1 VSVSTVSRA
10 LAKPDDV
17 APRTLAKVLETARG
31 MGYRPNLTAR
41 GLVTG
46 RTGTIGLI
54 VPDLENPFFASVT
67 KGVQSRARTS
77 GYTVIIA
84 DSDEDPSREE
94 DLARTLSKQV
104 DGLIMC
110 SPRAPTS
117 VIAELALEFPL
128 VLVNRECGDIPTVRI
143 DNLEGVRQAMVHLHA
158 LGHRTIAWVGG
169 PSTSWSNTERLAALH
184 TVVALHPDTELI
196 DLGSFQPYV
205 SGGVAAA
212 DLVIASGATAVLAYN
227 DLVAFGLLKRLRQ
240 RGVRVPEDISVVG
253 VDNIPMSAL
262 TTPALTSVGIP
273 LVSSDAPGWT
283 SCSAWCA
290 SRPGRPSTTTT
301 CRSSWSS
308 ETPPGRSRP
317 RLDDD
322 VQTPHR
328 EKAVSCELPNP
339 WPWWPALRPSGCSW
353 RAVVHPAPGRAT
365 SRPRA
370 QPPAPCP
377 TSPHRR

>member
-1 VSVSTVSRA
+1 MEVELVSVTARDVARVAGVSVSTVSRA
-10 LAKPDDV
+10 LAKPDEV
-17 APRTLAKVLETARG
+17 APHTRAKVLDTARG
-31 MGYRPNLTAR
+31 MGYRPNLAAR

-77 GYTVIIA
+77 GYAVIIA
-84 DSDEDPSREE
+84 DSDEDPSQEQV
-94 DLARTLSKQV
+94 LARSMSKQV
-104 DGLIMC
+104 DGVVMC
-110 SPRAPTS
+110 SPRAPET

-128 VLVNRECGDIPTVRI
+128 VLINRHSGAIPTVEI
-143 DNLEGVRQAMVHLHA
+143 DNLEGVRQAMVHLRA

-184 TVVALHPDTELI
+184 TVAALRPDTTLL

-227 DLVAFGLLKRLRQ
+227 DLVAFGLLQRLRQ

-262 TTPALTSVGIP
+262 TTPSLTSVGIP
-273 LVSSDAPGWT
+273 LVSCGRAGVDMLLSLVREPSLPPSHHHNLSFQLVVRDSTGPVTAPSPQRT
-283 SCSAWCA
+283 TARALQVSAA
-290 SRPGRPSTTTT
+290 RG
-301 CRSSWSS
+301 
-308 ETPPGRSRP
+308 
-317 RLDDD
+317 LDDD
-322 VQTPHR
+322 
-328 EKAVSCELPNP
+328 
-339 WPWWPALRPSGCSW
+339 
-353 RAVVHPAPGRAT
+353 
-365 SRPRA
+365 A
-370 QPPAPCP
+370 QA
-377 TSPHRR
+377 

>member
-1 VSVSTVSRA
+1 MSVTARDVARVAGVSVSTVSRA

-17 APRTLAKVLETARG
+17 APSTLAKVLDTARG
-31 MGYRPNLTAR
+31 MGYRPNLSAR

-46 RTGTIGLI
+46 RTGIIGLI

-77 GYTVIIA
+77 EYAVIIA
-84 DSDEDPSREE
+84 DSDEDPSQEE
-94 DLARTLSKQV
+94 HLARSLSKQV
-104 DGLIMC
+104 DGLVMC

-117 VIAELALEFPL
+117 VIAELALECPL

-143 DNLEGVRQAMVHLHA
+143 DNLEGIRQAMVHLHA

-169 PSTSWSNTERLAALH
+169 PSQSWSNTERLAALH
-184 TVVALHPDTELI
+184 TVAVLHPDTELI
-196 DLGSFQPYV
+196 DLGSFKPYV

-227 DLVAFGLLKRLRQ
+227 DLVAFGLLKRLRL

-273 LVSSDAPGWT
+273 LVSCGRAGVDILLSLVREPSLPPVHHHDLSFQLVVRDSTGPVT
-283 SCSAWCA
+283 PT
-290 SRPGRPSTTTT
+290 PGRRRPDTT
-301 CRSSWSS
+301 
-308 ETPPGRSRP
+308 
-317 RLDDD
+317 
-322 VQTPHR
+322 
-328 EKAVSCELPNP
+328 
-339 WPWWPALRPSGCSW
+339 
-353 RAVVHPAPGRAT
+353 
-365 SRPRA
+365 
-370 QPPAPCP
+370 
-377 TSPHRR
+377 